1 MRVARYTGIAL
12 ALLLVVAGVL
22 HQYTVGFDTDRT
34 LFYISVVFAII
45 HLGVFATKLGR
56 AEPVDDGEASNPMEN
71 R

>member
-1 MRVARYTGIAL
+1 
-12 ALLLVVAGVL
+12 
-22 HQYTVGFDTDRT
+22 VGFDTDRT